1 MKDFFK
7 YVFATVVGLIL
18 FGIIMAI
25 IGMMSVVGMVASGEA
40 TQNVSKNSVLVLNL
54 NAIIDEQAQ
63 DNFFGSLTGQQDAS
77 LGLNDIL
84 SAIEKAKDNDRI
96 KGIYI
101 EAGGPATSFAT
112 LQEIRNALVS
122 FKESG
127 KWIVAYGD
135 SYTQGDYYLASLADK
150 IYMNPQGAVSWH
162 GVGSMPFYIKDAA
175 DKFGIH
181 FQIVK
186 VGTFKSATEMF
197 SETKMSDANR
207 QQTMAYLNGLWEN
220 VCNAISESRN
230 ISVDSLN
237 AYADRL
243 IETEDPTHFVT
254 TGMVDSLIY
263 ALDVKAEV
271 KKLLEIDEKKSI
283 NQLSVS
289 DMVNVKG
296 KKKKGDEIAVYYA
309 YGDIVDEAAGSS
321 FMSQSHQIVG
331 TDVSA
336 DLKKLADDENVKAVV
351 LRVNSPGG
359 SAYASEQIWHS
370 VMAIKDK
377 KPVVVS
383 MGDYAA
389 SGGYYISCAADW
401 IVAQPTT
408 LTGSIGI
415 FGVIQEASELV
426 TKKLGVHFD
435 EVKTN
440 KNTTFGNTM
449 ARPLNAEELNMLQA
463 HVTRGYHLFRQR
475 VADGRNQ
482 PVDSIEVIA
491 QGRVWLG
498 QDALGIKLVDEL
510 GGIDVAIAKA
520 AELADLKEFHTTE
533 YPAAPDFFD
542 QLMSASQRGNYLDEQ
557 MRQTLGTIYEPVMI
571 MKELGKQN
579 PLQARMP
586 LSIMVN

>member
-7 YVFATVVGLIL
+7 YVFATVVGLIV

-63 DNFFGSLTGQQDAS
+63 DNFLGSLTGQQDVS

-243 IETEDPTHFVT
+243 IETEDPTNFVT

-271 KKLLEIDEKKSI
+271 KKLLEIDEEKSI

-449 ARPLNAEELNMLQA
+449 ARPLNTEELNMLQA

>member
-7 YVFATVVGLIL
+7 YVLATVVGLFV
-18 FGIIMAI
+18 FGIVLAI
-25 IGMMSVVGMVASGEA
+25 FGLMSVVGMTASSEA
-40 TQNVSKNSVLVLNL
+40 TKTVSKNSVLVLN
-54 NAIIDEQAQ
+54 IDGAVSEQAQ
-63 DNFFGSLTGQQDAS
+63 DDLFGGIIGQDNGAA
-77 LGLNDIL
+77 GLNDIL
-84 SAIEKAKDNDRI
+84 AAIDKAKDNDRI
-96 KGIYI
+96 KGIYL
-101 EAGGPATSFAT
+101 EAGAPNFNFAT
-112 LQEIRNALVS
+112 LQEIRNALQN

-135 SYTQGDYYLASLADK
+135 NYTQGAYYLASLADK
-150 IYMNPQGAVSWH
+150 IYMNPQGAISWH
-162 GVGSMPFYIKDAA
+162 GIGAMPYYVKDAA
-175 DKFGIH
+175 DKLGIH

-197 SETKMSDANR
+197 SETKMSEANR
-207 QQTMAYLNGLWEN
+207 QQTMAYISGIWEN
-220 VCNAISESRN
+220 VCNAVSESRG

-237 AYADRL
+237 VYADRL
-243 IETEDPTHFVT
+243 IEAEAPENFVT
-254 TGMVDSLIY
+254 NGFVDSLVY
-263 ALDVKAEV
+263 AQDVKEEV
-271 KKLLEIDEKKSI
+271 KKLLDLDEDKHIK
-283 NQLSVS
+283 QLSVS
-289 DMVNVKG
+289 DMRNVKG
-296 KKKKGDEIAVYYA
+296 KKHKGEEIAVYYA
-309 YGDIVDEAAGSS
+309 YGDIVDEAGGGLMAQGHS
-321 FMSQSHQIVG
+321 IVG
-331 TDVSA
+331 ADVSA
-336 DLKKLADDENVKAVV
+336 DLKKLADDKDVKAVV

-370 VMAIKDK
+370 VMAIKEK

-415 FGVIQEASELV
+415 FGVIQDYSDLV

-449 ARPLNAEELNMLQA
+449 ARPLNAEELSLLQN

-498 QDALGIKLVDEL
+498 QDAIDIKLVDEL
-510 GGIDVAIAKA
+510 GGIDVAISKA
-520 AELADLKEFHTTE
+520 AELADLKEYYTAE
-533 YPAAPDFFD
+533 YPGTPDFFD
-542 QLMSASQRGNYLDEQ
+542 QLMNSAQNGSYLDEQ
-557 MRQTLGTIYEPVMI
+557 MRQTLGQVYEPFML
-571 MKELGKQN
+571 MKSLEKQN
-579 PLQARMP
+579 PVQARMP
-586 LSIMVN
+586 FVLTVR

>member
-1 MKDFFK
+1 M
-7 YVFATVVGLIL
+7 
-18 FGIIMAI
+18 
-25 IGMMSVVGMVASGEA
+25 
-40 TQNVSKNSVLVLNL
+40 VLNL
-54 NAIIDEQAQ
+54 NTAIDEQAQ
-63 DNFFGSLTGQQDAS
+63 DNFLGSLTGQQDAS
-77 LGLNDIL
+77 LGLNNIL

-101 EAGGPATSFAT
+101 QAGGPATSFAT

-122 FKESG
+122 FKETG
-127 KWIVAYGD
+127 KWIIAYGD

-150 IYMNPQGAVSWH
+150 IYLNPQGAVSWH
-162 GVGSMPFYIKDAA
+162 GVGSMPYYIKDAA

-220 VCNAISESRN
+220 VCNAVSESRN

-243 IETEDPTHFVT
+243 IETESPENFVT

-271 KKLLEIDEKKSI
+271 KKLLDIDEKKSI

-289 DMVNVKG
+289 DMSNVKG
-296 KKKKGDEIAVYYA
+296 KKNKGDNIAVYYA

-321 FMSQSHQIVG
+321 LLSQSHQIVG
-331 TDVSA
+331 SDVSA
-336 DLKKLADDENVKAVV
+336 DLKKLADDEDVKAVV

-370 VMAIKDK
+370 VMAIKEK

-415 FGVIQEASELV
+415 FGVIQEVSELM

-482 PVDSIEVIA
+482 PVDSIEAIA

-510 GGIDVAIAKA
+510 GGIDAAIAKA
-520 AELADLKEFHTTE
+520 AEEYHTKE
-533 YPAAPDFFD
+533 YPATLDFFD
-542 QLMSASQRGNYLDEQ
+542 QLMSATQRGNYLDEQ
-557 MRQTLGTIYEPVMI
+557 MRQALGNIYEPVML
-571 MKELGKQN
+571 MKELSKQN
-579 PLQARMP
+579 PVQARMP

>member
-7 YVFATVVGLIL
+7 YVFATVVGLIV

-63 DNFFGSLTGQQDAS
+63 DNFLGSLTGQQDVS

-135 SYTQGDYYLASLADK
+135 RYTQGDYYLASLADK

-243 IETEDPTHFVT
+243 IETEDPTNFVT

-271 KKLLEIDEKKSI
+271 KKLLAIDEEKSI

-449 ARPLNAEELNMLQA
+449 ARPLNTEELNMLQA

-557 MRQTLGTIYEPVMI
+557 MRQTLGTIYEPVMM